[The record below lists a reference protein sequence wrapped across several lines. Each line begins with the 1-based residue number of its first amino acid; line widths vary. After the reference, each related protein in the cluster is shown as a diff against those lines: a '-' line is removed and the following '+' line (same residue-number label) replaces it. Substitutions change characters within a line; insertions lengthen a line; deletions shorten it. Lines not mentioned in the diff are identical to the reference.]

1 MAKVQVFLPEPPQEF
16 NPETFRQINI
26 AIETLQN
33 SLNTNYQ
40 NDLKNE
46 QDTFNYVKSKRRKRP
61 GRHAK
66 HHKGKKRGGRGQ
78 GFPI

>member
-16 NPETFRQINI
+16 NPESFRQINI

-46 QDTFNYVKSKRRKRP
+46 QVRFEWFIS
-61 GRHAK
+61 
-66 HHKGKKRGGRGQ
+66 
-78 GFPI
+78 

>member
-1 MAKVQVFLPEPPQEF
+1 MAKRNQLGIQK
-16 NPETFRQINI
+16 
-26 AIETLQN
+26 L
-33 SLNTNYQ
+33 
-40 NDLKNE
+40 
-46 QDTFNYVKSKRRKRP
+46 VKTKRKRP

>member
-1 MAKVQVFLPEPPQEF
+1 MAKKAKGFG
-16 NPETFRQINI
+16 
-26 AIETLQN
+26 
-33 SLNTNYQ
+33 S
-40 NDLKNE
+40 D
-46 QDTFNYVKSKRRKRP
+46 NYVKSKRRRRP